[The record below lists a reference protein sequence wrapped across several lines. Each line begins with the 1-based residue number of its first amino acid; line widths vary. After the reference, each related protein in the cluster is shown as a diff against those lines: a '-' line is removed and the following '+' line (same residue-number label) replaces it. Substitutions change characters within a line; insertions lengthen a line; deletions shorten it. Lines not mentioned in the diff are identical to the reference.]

1 MNNEINTM
9 FEVNGPF
16 ELPVGEKR
24 FLKPNE
30 LDQFWNDSK
39 DMADKRGCYIFAVR
53 AGGGVTPYYI
63 GKTTRTFREEAL
75 NPRNQVE
82 FIQPILA
89 ERKGTPV
96 LFLLTSPEKK
106 GRTNKKHIDQLEK
119 FLIQQALLVNE
130 ELKNIHGTKLPD
142 WGIRGVYR
150 GGQGNRSSAAKD
162 LMKCLGLDV
171 SN

>member
-1 MNNEINTM
+1 MSNEIGTM
-9 FEVNGPF
+9 FEVNGPY
-16 ELPVGEKR
+16 ELPVGGKR
-24 FLKPNE
+24 FLKPDE
-30 LDQFWNDSK
+30 LDQFWDGIK

-63 GKTTRTFREEAL
+63 GKTTRAFRDEAL

-82 FIQPILA
+82 FVQPILA

-106 GRTNKKHIDQLEK
+106 GPTNKKHIDQLEK

-142 WGIRGVYR
+142 WGIKGVYR
-150 GGQGNRSSAAKD
+150 GGQGNRSSAAKV
-162 LMKCLGLDV
+162 LMKCLGLDT